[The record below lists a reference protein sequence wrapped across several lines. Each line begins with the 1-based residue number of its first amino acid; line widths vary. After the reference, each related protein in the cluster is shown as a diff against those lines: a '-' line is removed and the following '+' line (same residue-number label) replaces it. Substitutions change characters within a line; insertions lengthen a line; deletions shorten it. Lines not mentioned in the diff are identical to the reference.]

1 MITFVILLI
10 EMHMAPRFKFST
22 TLTRLTFGVILMS
35 LLMGVSNKV
44 FSQVSQCKIDA
55 LPTIVFQSKSAKL
68 LNSAQTIL
76 NTVSEQIKE
85 NPLCKIVVA
94 SYGANSKDGQQLSWA
109 HVNSVINYFVE
120 KRGIAADR
128 FIFSYGNEGGD
139 PTTVDL
145 RVAAPGEDG
154 PSKVPPPFP
163 GMRTN

>member
-1 MITFVILLI
+1 
-10 EMHMAPRFKFST
+10 MAPRFKFST